1 MKIGIAQINTKIGDF
16 ANNAEKIK
24 KACLQLKETG
34 AAFVVFPELSLCG
47 YSPKDWLKRPY
58 YVQKCQEA
66 LAKLAAEIPLPAI
79 VGCPRAENGKVYNSA
94 YFLRNG
100 AVEKVADKVLLCNYG
115 AFDEPRVF
123 ACGERKPNVLEFL
136 GKKFAITIC
145 EDIWTADFLP
155 NAKEYKK
162 QPCPLDFVYTAD
174 CVINISASLFSMQ
187 NAVVREKL
195 LRETAKSTKKPVVFC
210 NLVGGNDEAVFDGA
224 SCAYSAK
231 GARVFQLKSFDED
244 CAVVDIFEDLP
255 EVDFKAPD
263 MGDLKNALVMAIR
276 DFVKKSGFKKAVLG
290 LSGGIDSAVVAAL
303 AVEALSKENV
313 MGISLPSSIS
323 SEHSKSDAK
332 SLAENLGIEFHTV
345 KIAEPVCAFSNALK
359 DLFAN
364 LPPSVAEENL
374 QARARGSILMAVSN
388 KFGSMLLTTGNKSEC
403 AVGYCTLYGDMCGSF
418 APIADVYKTDV
429 YRLAK
434 EINKNG
440 EIIPQNTIDKPPSAE
455 LRPNQK
461 DSDSLPDYD
470 TLDAI
475 LRLYIEGEK
484 PVEYI
489 AKSLNL
495 SEEFVADIAK
505 KVMRNEFKR
514 RQGAI
519 VAVVSEMPF
528 GSGRRVPVVF
538 EANL

>member
-24 KACLQLKETG
+24 KACLQLKEMG
-34 AAFVVFPELSLCG
+34 AAFAVFPELSICG

-58 YVQKCQEA
+58 YVQKCQDA
-66 LAKLAAEIPLPAI
+66 LAKLASDIQLPAL
-79 VGCPRAENGKVYNSA
+79 VGCPRAERGDVYNSA
-94 YFLRNG
+94 YFLCNG
-100 AVEKVADKVLLCNYG
+100 AAEKVADKVLLCNYG
-115 AFDEPRVF
+115 SFDEPRIF
-123 ACGERKPNVLEFL
+123 ACGERKPNIFEFA
-136 GKKFAITIC
+136 GKKFAVTIC

-155 NAKEYKK
+155 NSKNYKK
-162 QPCPLDFVYTAD
+162 PFPLDFADAAD
-174 CVINISASLFSMQ
+174 CIINISASLFSMK
-187 NAVVREKL
+187 NALVREKL
-195 LRETAKSTKKPVVFC
+195 LRETAKGIQKPIVFC

-231 GARVFQLKSFDED
+231 GARVCQLKSFEEG
-244 CAVVDIFEDLP
+244 CAVVDVFEDLP
-255 EVDFKAPD
+255 EVEFKAPD

-303 AVEALSKENV
+303 ATEALSKENV

-332 SLAENLGIEFHTV
+332 SLAANLGIEFHTV

-364 LPPSVAEENL
+364 LPTSVAEENL

-505 KVMRNEFKR
+505 KVIRNEFKR
-514 RQGAI
+514 SQGAV
-519 VAVVSEMPF
+519 VAVVSDMPF
-528 GSGRRVPVVF
+528 GSGRRVPIVL
-538 EANL
+538 EAKI

>member
-34 AAFVVFPELSLCG
+34 AAFAVLPELSLCG

-66 LAKLAAEIPLPAI
+66 LAKLAREIALPAL
-79 VGCPRAENGKVYNSA
+79 VGCPRAENGNVYNSA

-100 AVEKVADKVLLCNYG
+100 TPEKVADKILLCNYG
-115 AFDEPRVF
+115 AFDEPRIF
-123 ACGERKPNVLEFL
+123 ASGERKPNIFEFM
-136 GKKFAITIC
+136 GKKFAVTIC

-155 NAKEYKK
+155 GAKNYKK
-162 QPCPLDFVYTAD
+162 PFPIDFVADSD

-187 NAVVREKL
+187 NAVLREKL
-195 LRETAKSTKKPVVFC
+195 LRETAKSTQKPLVFC
-210 NLVGGNDEAVFDGA
+210 NLVGGNDEAVLDGA

-231 GARVFQLKSFDED
+231 GARICQLKSFEED
-244 CAVVDIFEDLP
+244 NAVVDIFGDLP
-255 EVDFKAPD
+255 ETEFKAPD

-276 DFVKKSGFKKAVLG
+276 DFVKKSGFKKVLLG

-323 SEHSKSDAK
+323 SGHSKSDAK
-332 SLAENLGIEFHTV
+332 SLAQNLGIEFHTV
-345 KIAEPVCAFSNALK
+345 EIAKPVSAFSDALK

-388 KFGSMLLTTGNKSEC
+388 KFGGMLLTTGNKSEC

-475 LRLYIEGEK
+475 LKLYIEGEK

-489 AKSLNL
+489 AKTLDL
-495 SEEFVADIAK
+495 SVDFVADIAK
-505 KVMRNEFKR
+505 KVLRNEFKR